1 MQVIKYSELL
11 EYQRSL
17 GTFSKAA
24 QSELLHIWGQLSRM
38 SIEDAREVLIASM
51 EGLVTKYGD
60 PAALMAAEFMERSLP
75 TTMTRTFQPILS
87 SGVTPEQI
95 ESEVRYAMGS
105 WAKGLPEQTIATLL
119 AALARYVQYP
129 ARQTVIDNARRH
141 KKLRF
146 ARVPTGAKTCEFCLL
161 LASRGF
167 VYWSRENAGEFS
179 RFHSHC
185 DCLVIAGYADETEIA
200 GYDPDDLY
208 RRYREAQEQ
217 AKTNDLKG
225 ILKGYRHDQKEA
237 N

>member
-17 GTFSKAA
+17 GTLSETA
-24 QSELLHIWGQLSRM
+24 QKELLHIWGQFSQM
-38 SIEDAREVLIASM
+38 SLEDAREALIVSM
-51 EGLVTKYGD
+51 EGLVAKYGD
-60 PAALMAAEFMERSLP
+60 PAALLSAEFMERSLP

-87 SGVTPEQI
+87 GGVTPEQI

-105 WAKGLPEQTIATLL
+105 WAKGVPEETIRVLL
-119 AALARYVQYP
+119 SALDRYVKFP
-129 ARQTVIDNARRH
+129 ARQTVIDAAKRH

-167 VYWSRENAGEFS
+167 VYWSRETAGEFS

-185 DCLVIAGYADETEIA
+185 DCLVVAGYANETEIA
-200 GYDPDDLY
+200 GYDPEDLY
-208 RRYREAQEQ
+208 HRYLEAQGK

-225 ILKGYRHDQKEA
+225 VLEGYRREHKEV